1 MIRRSPITAK
11 RWADGQLPGE
21 LAAVCG
27 AAAKKHEGPGVRTP
41 GPSALLL
48 K

>member
-1 MIRRSPITAK
+1 MPRLIREFATADFP
-11 RWADGQLPGE
+11 AE

-27 AAAKKHEGPGVRTP
+27 AAAEKHEGPGVRTP

-48 K
+48 KC